1 MQGSRSY
8 GGPDYNA
15 CVLFEEEET
24 TPRIMKTILALWT
37 HPRSRSTAFER
48 VMIERGDMTVLHEPF
63 SYLYYVRERQSVIT
77 QEHIAPT
84 HPTTYEGIR
93 GHIDAYARQGPV
105 FFKDMAVHC
114 WRHLQ
119 DDRAFVRR
127 LVNTFL
133 IREPASTIASFYAKY
148 PEVSRNEIG
157 YEQLWE
163 LFGRVHEV
171 TQRLPVVI
179 DADELVANA
188 PGMLRAYCTAVGLPF
203 MPHALRWASGHLAV
217 WNSWKQWHVD
227 VSQSTEL
234 VPRANI
240 YATTVGNSPHL
251 RTYYDYHLPFYQ
263 ALHQHRIQ
271 VCPLK
276 MLQ

>member
-1 MQGSRSY
+1 
-8 GGPDYNA
+8 
-15 CVLFEEEET
+15 
-24 TPRIMKTILALWT
+24 MKTILALWT
-37 HPRSRSTAFER
+37 HPRARSTAFER
-48 VMIERGDMTVLHEPF
+48 AMIERDDMIVLHEPF
-63 SYLYYVRERQSVIT
+63 SYLYYVHERQSRIT
-77 QEHIAPT
+77 QEYIAPT

-93 GHIDAYARQGPV
+93 SHIDACARQGSV

-119 DDRAFVRR
+119 DDPALVGR

-133 IREPASTIASFYAKY
+133 IREPANTIASFYAKY
-148 PEVSRNEIG
+148 PEVRCNEIG
-157 YEQLWE
+157 YEQLWQ
-163 LFGRVHEV
+163 LFSRVQEV

-188 PGMLRAYCTAVGLPF
+188 AGMLRTYCTAVGLPF
-203 MPHALRWASGHLAV
+203 MAQALRWESGHLAV

-234 VPRANI
+234 VPRTNS
-240 YATTVGNSPHL
+240 YATTVENSPHL
-251 RTYYDYHLPFYQ
+251 RAYYDYHLPFYR

-271 VCPLK
+271 A
-276 MLQ
+276 